1 MRTLPQDSR
10 YFWPPLSG
18 RGSPRD
24 EPEANPRP
32 PAPSAAYR
40 PSRVTYWLTV
50 LVAVLMAFASVHRS
64 GCWSTAGSL
73 APSPPTIAASRSA
86 YTVALQPR
94 RFWIEFV
101 WQSIG
106 TVFLL
111 VIGVFGL
118 WAYRKAQ
125 ESVEKPKGKR
135 TKR

>member
-1 MRTLPQDSR
+1 MNQKRTRIPLPH
-10 YFWPPLSG
+10 PP
-18 RGSPRD
+18 P
-24 EPEANPRP
+24 
-32 PAPSAAYR
+32 YR

-50 LVAVLMAFASVHRS
+50 LVAVLMAFAISAWIWMLIDSWVTGSITTNNRGPRS
-64 GCWSTAGSL
+64 T
-73 APSPPTIAASRSA
+73 
-86 YTVALQPR
+86 YTLALQPR